1 MHIEGPDGASAWF
14 PDPPNKLLQKI
25 AGLQKCIAAVLNGG
39 TDRETIDTAVRNW
52 TGVPTTL
59 PDGDTRVHADGEYQ
73 DDDPNLSELAN
84 IALRRD
90 EIPPLIVN
98 GRLYPDEPRRAAADV
113 RAKWAAR
120 AALKLLPEA
129 SDITFDA
136 LYPLLKLV
144 YRIGQISKA
153 LRDLLL
159 VTAHRGAIGRLFELG
174 PSVLSGH
181 ASPSL
186 VGDTGSVGDG
196 AAPEDEQLQAPH
208 PSGADHPDEDGAR

>member
-1 MHIEGPDGASAWF
+1 MSPVYIEGPDGGSATF
-14 PDPPNKLLQKI
+14 PAPPNKLLQKI
-25 AGLQKCIAAVLNGG
+25 AALQKCIAAVLNGG

-52 TGVPTTL
+52 TGVPPTL

-84 IALRRD
+84 IALKRD

-113 RAKWAAR
+113 RANWASR
-120 AALKLLPEA
+120 AVLKLLPEPT
-129 SDITFDA
+129 DTVFDA

-144 YRIGQISKA
+144 YRVGQVSKA

-159 VTAHRGAIGRLFELG
+159 VAVQRRAVGGLFESG
-174 PSVLSGH
+174 SGHLSGH
-181 ASPSL
+181 EASPSL
-186 VGDTGSVGDG
+186 GLDNQSVGEGRPGPAGEVGPGD
-196 AAPEDEQLQAPH
+196 AE
-208 PSGADHPDEDGAR
+208 SGAR